1 MRDRGKALNRPANLS
16 LDDDLVWRVGALMPN
31 LSDPV
36 EILLA
41 GFADTETSERTE
53 AQRQLDR
60 LTEASNGFIARHGAF
75 GDEFS
80 TL

>member
-16 LDDDLVWRVGALMPN
+16 LDNDLVWRARVLTPN

-36 EILLA
+36 ETLLA
-41 GFADTETSERTE
+41 GLTDTSERTE
-53 AQRQLDR
+53 TQRQLNA
-60 LTEASNGFIARHGAF
+60 LIEASNGFIARHGAF